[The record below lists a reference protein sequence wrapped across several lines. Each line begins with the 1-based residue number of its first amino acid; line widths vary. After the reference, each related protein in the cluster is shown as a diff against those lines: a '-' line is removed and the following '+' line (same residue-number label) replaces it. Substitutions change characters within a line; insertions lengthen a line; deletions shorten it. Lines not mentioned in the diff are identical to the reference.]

1 MASSPSPLDLLQ
13 PGQSGKEYRVNALLD
28 PASPA
33 LLFGRRDS
41 TCSGLQWGYN
51 GGTLLVDGALTAIAA
66 GTLPLTAS
74 ATNYCE
80 ADRNGAVSVNTSGY
94 SAGAIPL
101 YTLVCGAATVTS
113 YSDDRAWVQPE
124 HLTSKT
130 SITVTGAN
138 VTLTAAQARARYL
151 SITGALTGNR
161 NVYVP
166 NHWEG
171 LVYCNN
177 SGPYTTTLKT
187 ASGSGIVV
195 GQGKRAHLF
204 ADGTNVVRIT
214 ADT

>member
-1 MASSPSPLDLLQ
+1 MTLAQ
-13 PGQSGKEYRVNALLD
+13 AGKEYTVNALAD
-28 PASPA
+28 AASPA
-33 LLFGRRDS
+33 TLYGRQDS
-41 TCSGLQWGYN
+41 TCSGLQWGWY
-51 GGTLLVDGALTAIAA
+51 GGTLLVDGVLTAIAN
-66 GTLPLTAS
+66 GTLTLTAS
-74 ATNYCE
+74 ATNYVE
-80 ADRNGAVSVNTSGY
+80 ADRSGAVSANTTGY
-94 SAGAIPL
+94 TAGAIPL

-113 YSDDRAWVQPE
+113 HSDDRAWVQPE

-195 GQGKRAHLF
+195 GQGKRAILL
-204 ADGTNVVRIT
+204 ADGTNVVRVT
-214 ADT
+214 ADA

>member
-1 MASSPSPLDLLQ
+1 MSSFPSPLDLLS

-51 GGTLLVDGALTAIAA
+51 GGTLLVDGALTPIAA
-66 GTLPLTAS
+66 GTVTLTAS
-74 ATNYCE
+74 ATNYLE
-80 ADRNGAVSVNTSGY
+80 ADRSGAVSVNTTGY

-113 YSDDRAWVQPE
+113 YSDDRVWVQPD
-124 HLTSKT
+124 HLTSKA
-130 SITVTGAN
+130 SITVTSAN

-151 SITGALTGNR
+151 TITGTLTGNR
-161 NVYVP
+161 NVIVP

-177 SGPYTTTLKT
+177 SGAYTTTLKT

-195 GQGKRAHLF
+195 GQGKRALLF